1 MRKKKQQPL
10 TRKVVTDNQD
20 DVLLISANIDDQ
32 TPEMLAPVLPLLLA
46 QGAYDV
52 FFSSIQMKKNRPGI
66 ELNVLVDPHDQEAM
80 IHTILKHT
88 STMGVRLQTWQRRIM
103 QRHFETLTTT
113 LGPVRIKVATY
124 QDITKKTPEYED
136 CQKIAVAKNLTLQQV
151 YQAVYQNL

>member
-1 MRKKKQQPL
+1 M
-10 TRKVVTDNQD
+10 
-20 DVLLISANIDDQ
+20 LLISANIDDQ
-32 TPEMLAPVLPLLLA
+32 TPEMLAPVMPLLLA

-52 FFSSIQMKKNRPGI
+52 FFSGIQMKKNRPGI
-66 ELNVLVDPHDQEAM
+66 ELNVLVDPHDQEVM

-88 STMGVRLQTWQRRIM
+88 STMGVRLQTWHRRIM

-136 CQKIAVAKNLTLQQV
+136 CQKIAVAKHLTLQQV